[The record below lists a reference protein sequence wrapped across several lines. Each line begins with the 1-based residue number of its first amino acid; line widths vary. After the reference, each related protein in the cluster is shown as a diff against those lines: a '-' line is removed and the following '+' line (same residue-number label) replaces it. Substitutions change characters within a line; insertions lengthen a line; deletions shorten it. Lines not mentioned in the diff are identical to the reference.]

1 MKILPVFYHKIF
13 EMFLSKN
20 LLFLTKT
27 KLKTTWLITPQITI
41 LFTRP
46 INFTLFIRITCRL
59 RVLLIALKEKM
70 SARLVKIFSDTLL
83 LIFSTQMNN

>member
-46 INFTLFIRITCRL
+46 INFTLLIRIICRL
-59 RVLLIALKEKM
+59 RILLIALKEKNV
-70 SARLVKIFSDTLL
+70 SKTCKDLL
-83 LIFSTQMNN
+83 RHPAFNLQNPNE